1 MHFRQIQE
9 CLSNG
14 KNIYNSN
21 PFLRG
26 LLQSHYRLYSNNF
39 PPGNKLCIH
48 TYIQIIQYIKM
59 GTHVTMYIICT
70 YLHTIMYINIQIC
83 TYKQL
88 YSCTQSC
95 VNVHVIHSHLYH
107 IQTHQYIYSY
117 TSTIYVNVHKNISM
131 SMYAQITYIHTLTS
145 FHTHENTKEFMWL

>member
-1 MHFRQIQE
+1 MHFIQIQA

-26 LLQSHYRLYSNNF
+26 FLQSHYRLYSNNF
-39 PPGNKLCIH
+39 PQGINYAYIH
-48 TYIQIIQYIKM
+48 IYKKIIQYIKM
-59 GTHVTMYIICT
+59 CTHVTMYIICT

-88 YSCTQSC
+88 YSCT
-95 VNVHVIHSHLYH
+95 
-107 IQTHQYIYSY
+107 
-117 TSTIYVNVHKNISM
+117 
-131 SMYAQITYIHTLTS
+131 
-145 FHTHENTKEFMWL
+145 